1 MLADPRLIVEQPHDV
16 IMDLAGDV
24 RRADAEHV
32 ADHLRD
38 SGIAARYLRR
48 RILTRDRASPLT
60 RLCTGELRAPVGVNL
75 LREGLALP
83 EVLLG
88 AGRHVPRC
96 AHACTYCF
104 SPLRP
109 PDFGFDI
116 GDDFSTQI
124 IKTSPGP
131 SREKVCAHAVYG
143 SPLPQTRQPKTDA
156 PATRGRRRSA
166 NR

>member
-1 MLADPRLIVEQPHDV
+1 
-16 IMDLAGDV
+16 MDLAGDV

-48 RILTRDRASPLT
+48 RVLTRDRASPLT
-60 RLCTGELRAPVGVNL
+60 RLCTGELDALVGVNL
-75 LREGLALP
+75 LREGVDLP

-88 AGRHVPRC
+88 TGRHVPRC
-96 AHACTYCF
+96 AHACTYSF
-104 SPLRP
+104 APPRP

-124 IKTSPGP
+124 IKTN
-131 SREKVCAHAVYG
+131 AVTV
-143 SPLPQTRQPKTDA
+143 L
-156 PATRGRRRSA
+156 
-166 NR
+166 NRLG